1 MELVDR
7 EADLLV
13 RGMKEAT
20 LQGQHIQLYTPKLG
34 MAFFFYMNVHTAP
47 TPSQLHH
54 YNTSD
59 AFHKLVWVIKAL
71 PCEYQFLPALAH

>member
-34 MAFFFYMNVHTAP
+34 MAILYMNVYTAP

-54 YNTSD
+54 YDTSD
-59 AFHKLVWVIKAL
+59 AFHKPVWVIKAL
-71 PCEYQFLPALAH
+71 PFEYQFLPALAH

>member
-1 MELVDR
+1 VELVDR

-34 MAFFFYMNVHTAP
+34 KAFNMNVHKAP

-59 AFHKLVWVIKAL
+59 AFHKPVWVIKAL
-71 PCEYQFLPALAH
+71 PCEYQFLPASAH